1 MFTAFT
7 AFELYRMIST
17 RKRGSRDKYVHCR
30 YVSYVTT
37 TVVCTG
43 VIVAILSVMGAFGG
57 LTTSNRHT
65 LCYIGINA
73 TTSGADSAWMGYLA
87 ISPSAISWIACCIL
101 SYLLFTNFVCSAE
114 IYHLV
119 QISTGRC

>member
-1 MFTAFT
+1 MATAISDVIFSLNNVLTFYDWDAQGDVCKIRGAWVQIGFQSSFMFTAFT

-57 LTTSNRHT
+57 LTTST
-65 LCYIGINA
+65 GTPY
-73 TTSGADSAWMGYLA
+73 
-87 ISPSAISWIACCIL
+87 
-101 SYLLFTNFVCSAE
+101 V
-114 IYHLV
+114 
-119 QISTGRC
+119 ISTRYYLWS